1 MKTKNIFRMLLVAA
15 MLLFGANNIKADD
28 YAINGI
34 TTIWENPS
42 GLWLDNSKLN
52 NISIKPWF
60 ANVSAGDVLRVYV
73 KDCPNSNDSRQFCIA
88 ANNDGSVYKHK
99 EITPLGVNYYTW
111 DDFFDI
117 ELTQTILNDIA
128 NYSTIGVAGQNFKI
142 TKLQIVPKANLQ
154 YPSSGTKTVYNDSNG
169 RWIGWD
175 GGSGFFISTW
185 ILKGAPAGTKILISG
200 SHSGSGQV
208 FLRDGGS
215 DTNVIELKENV
226 LNRDGDNELVLTSE
240 ILTRLK
246 GYGFFRIVG
255 QNFIVKKVEII
266 FSEGGNPEPQITY
279 YNVYTNCN
287 FGGTISVDKSSGIT
301 AGETIS
307 FSLSTYEGYKLDY
320 APTIQDTGNN
330 AISYTYSNG
339 YYNFTMPASDVTIS
353 ATFSEIIPTIVEVA
367 VGENK
372 YVTWTPSY
380 AIDYSITPTGVKA
393 YRAKGT
399 TTKNNQLYVE
409 LEQITSKVL
418 ANTPVILIAEN
429 SGTFSFTEA
438 VTGATNIGTN
448 LLSQGT
454 GSVGPNANYYIL
466 TVKNGRVV
474 FAQANTQATVPSD
487 KAYLD
492 LSGVSGARARTIRL
506 SISNNDD
513 GTTAINS
520 IENEQTSNNDIY
532 NMTGQRVANPT
543 KGFYIINSKKV
554 IIK

>member
-15 MLLFGANNIKADD
+15 MLLLGANNIKADD

-42 GLWLDNSKLN
+42 GKWLN
-52 NISIKPWF
+52 NSTLNDIYIKPWF
-60 ANVSAGDVLRVYV
+60 ANVSAGDVLRVYT
-73 KDCPNSNDSRQFCIA
+73 KDCPNSNTSRQFCIA
-88 ANNDGSVYKHK
+88 ANNDGSVNKHK
-99 EITPLGVNYYTW
+99 EITPLSISRYIW

-117 ELTQTILNDIA
+117 ELTQEILNDVA
-128 NYSTIGVAGQNFKI
+128 SYSTVGVSGQDLQI

-185 ILKGAPAGTKILISG
+185 ILKGAPAGTKVRVTG

-208 FLRDGGS
+208 FLRDGS
-215 DTNVIELKENV
+215 DKNVIELKENV
-226 LNRDGDNELVLTSE
+226 LNRDGENEFVLTSQNLE
-240 ILTRLK
+240 QLK
-246 GYGFFRIVG
+246 GYGVFKIVG

-279 YNVYTNCN
+279 YNVYTNYN

-506 SISNNDD
+506 SFSNNDD

>member
-42 GLWLDNSKLN
+42 GLSLSPGNLN

-60 ANVSAGDVLRVYV
+60 ANVSAGDVLRVYT
-73 KDCPNSNDSRQFCIA
+73 KDCPNNTSRQFCIA
-88 ANNDGSVYKHK
+88 ANNIGSDDKHK

-128 NYSTIGVAGQNFKI
+128 NYSTIGVAGLNFKI
-142 TKLQIVPKANLQ
+142 TKLQIVPRANLQ
-154 YPSSGTKTVYNDSNG
+154 YPSTGTKTVYNDSNG
-169 RWIGWD
+169 RWIGYD

-185 ILKGAPAGTKILISG
+185 ILKGAPAGTKILVSG
-200 SHSGSGQV
+200 SHSGYGQV
-208 FLRDGGS
+208 FLRDGS
-215 DTNVIELKENV
+215 DKNVIELKENV
-226 LNRDGDNELVLTSE
+226 LNRDGENEFVLTSQN
-240 ILTRLK
+240 LTQLK
-246 GYGFFRIVG
+246 RYGMFRIVG

-532 NMTGQRVANPT
+532 NMTGQRVTNPT